1 MKRQEVK
8 TCKHWQDESL
18 HGFLGNWHSC
28 ISSSS
33 EFLQQHPASV
43 CFPVWLLAAV
53 GGVCVQPQG
62 KHGCFTL
69 LVHPNTAFPGR
80 DGCRLVN
87 LYTHVFWGG
96 YFYYRVI
103 DNINYYRLYQL
114 LSIIILYQIIYIW
127 WSFTR
132 KSKHLLSCGRKHS
145 FMNSVE
151 ARLHFSQVKRIDFDE
166 GGLFF
171 FFFYN
176 NISKKTIP
184 SAGWI
189 PLEDIEEPILHILFL
204 WKLMHF
210 ARGGVREE

>member
-1 MKRQEVK
+1 MKRREVK

-18 HGFLGNWHSC
+18 HGFLGKWHSC
-28 ISSSS
+28 ISSSA

-62 KHGCFTL
+62 KRGYFTL
-69 LVHPNTAFPGR
+69 LSASQHSFSWERWVQPSK
-80 DGCRLVN
+80 
-87 LYTHVFWGG
+87 HVYPRFWGG
-96 YFYYRVI
+96 YFYHRVI
-103 DNINYYRLYQL
+103 DNINSYRLYQL
-114 LSIIILYQIIYIW
+114 LSIIILYRIIYILS
-127 WSFTR
+127 SFTR

-145 FMNSVE
+145 FMNSV
-151 ARLHFSQVKRIDFDE
+151 AACLHFSQVKRIDFDE
-166 GGLFF
+166 GGLF